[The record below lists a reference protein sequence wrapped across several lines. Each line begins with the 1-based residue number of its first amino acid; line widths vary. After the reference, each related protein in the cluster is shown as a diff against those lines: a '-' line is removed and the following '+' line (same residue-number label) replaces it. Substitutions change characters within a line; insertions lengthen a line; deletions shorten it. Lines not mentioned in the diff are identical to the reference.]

1 MNNILGVH
9 YLLDFYDCDINE
21 LTSVSKI
28 KSIMVKASKIGNFNV
43 VKKSFHQFK
52 SYGVSGVLVL
62 KESHFTI
69 HTWPEHKYVA
79 VDIFLCDTNI
89 NIEKVIK
96 YLCEVFSTDNYKIKN
111 INRGIISNKF

>member
-9 YLLDFYDCDINE
+9 YLLDFYDCDIRY

-28 KSIMVKASKIGNFNV
+28 KDLMTKAGKIGNFNV
-43 VKKSFHQFK
+43 VKRCFHQFK
-52 SYGVSGVLVL
+52 PYGVSGVMVL

-69 HTWPEHKYVA
+69 HTWPEHQYAA

-89 NIEKVIK
+89 NIENVVK
-96 YLCEVFSTDNYKIKN
+96 YLCGIFSTNNYKIKE
-111 INRGIISNKF
+111 IDRGVF